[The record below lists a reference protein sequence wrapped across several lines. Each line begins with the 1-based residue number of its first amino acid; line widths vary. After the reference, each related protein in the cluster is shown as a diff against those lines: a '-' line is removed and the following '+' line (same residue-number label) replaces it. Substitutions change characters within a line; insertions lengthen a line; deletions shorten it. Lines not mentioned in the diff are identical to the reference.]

1 MHDKAV
7 HGVRE
12 YLLNRYEAQIKGRG
26 LRLEDI
32 RDDFDLL
39 QEGIIDSLGIMELL
53 SDIDSHF
60 DVAVDFEALDTS
72 QLTVIGP
79 LATYIE
85 DFLSSQRPEPR

>member
-1 MHDKAV
+1 MHDKAI

-12 YLLNRYEAQIKGRG
+12 YLLSRYEAQIRGRG

-32 RDDFDLL
+32 GDDFDLL

-60 DVAVDFEALDTS
+60 DVAIDFEALDAS

-79 LATYIE
+79 LSRYIE
-85 DFLSSQRPEPR
+85 DFLSSQRPQP